1 MSART
6 RAMKRRPGSQY
17 RSRTA
22 SSAAPIVTARVW
34 SLRRFTGTRSF
45 RRAVFSWASSARA
58 QDEST
63 ARRSDW
69 DGCARSISSRNSV
82 TTRRMLSHGM
92 RILVAAVAV
101 FSVAP
106 AFAQAPSTLIQSAL
120 VLDGTGS
127 PARELDVRIA
137 NGRIAAVG
145 ALAPQPNDRAVD
157 GRGLVL
163 APGFIDTHSHHDRG
177 LFTQR
182 EALAAVSQGITTI
195 VAGQDG
201 GSQFPLRQFFARLD
215 SQPVAVNVG

>member
-1 MSART
+1 
-6 RAMKRRPGSQY
+6 
-17 RSRTA
+17 
-22 SSAAPIVTARVW
+22 
-34 SLRRFTGTRSF
+34 
-45 RRAVFSWASSARA
+45 
-58 QDEST
+58 
-63 ARRSDW
+63 
-69 DGCARSISSRNSV
+69 
-82 TTRRMLSHGM
+82 MLSHGM
-92 RILVAAVAV
+92 RILVAAAVAV

-106 AFAQAPSTLIQSAL
+106 AFAQSPSTLIQSAL

-127 PARELDVRIA
+127 PARQLDVRIA

-145 ALAPQPNDRAVD
+145 TLAPEPNDRAVD

-182 EALAAVSQGITTI
+182 DALAAVSQGITTI

-215 SQPVAVNVG
+215 SQPVAVNVGSYAGHGTLRRRVLGDDYERAATEAEVARMRELLREEMAAGALGLSTGLEYDPGI